1 MFFGRD
7 GVHLCNLPGNGRHGP
22 QKAISRAL
30 FFPVLSG
37 VLRMLFPI
45 RLPIVGILLA
55 PPFLGISLI
64 EAVGRVIAHLFP
76 LPFSLSGFL
85 ALRC

>member
-1 MFFGRD
+1 VFFGRE

-22 QKAISRAL
+22 QKVVPGAL

-37 VLRMLFPI
+37 VFRMLIPVC
-45 RLPIVGILLA
+45 LPVGGIFLT
-55 PPFLGISLI
+55 PSFLGISLI
-64 EAVGRVIAHLFP
+64 EAVGRIIAHLFP

-85 ALRC
+85 AVI